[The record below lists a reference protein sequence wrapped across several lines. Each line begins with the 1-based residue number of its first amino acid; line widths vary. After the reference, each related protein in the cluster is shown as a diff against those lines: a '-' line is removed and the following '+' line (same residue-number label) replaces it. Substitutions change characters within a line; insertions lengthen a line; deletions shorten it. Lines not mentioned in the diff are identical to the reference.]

1 MRQSFFFAALLALAL
16 ACPAVASA
24 QPGSVEA
31 AAQEAVA
38 RSGSLEGRPVLDAEG
53 DLIGH
58 VERVIAGPDGKPAQI
73 LVRPK
78 GLRAGGPRSLAVR
91 SVSLT
96 EKGVRIPL
104 SRAEFEA
111 MPAIEPLVR

>member
-1 MRQSFFFAALLALAL
+1 MRQSFLFAALLALAG
-16 ACPAVASA
+16 PAVASA
-24 QPGSVEA
+24 QAASVET

-38 RSGSLEGRPVLDAEG
+38 RSASLEGRPVTDAKG
-53 DLIGH
+53 DVIGH
-58 VERVIAGPDGKPAQI
+58 VERVVAGPDGKPAQI

-78 GLRAGGPRSLAVR
+78 GLRAGGPRSLAAR

-104 SRAEFEA
+104 TRAEFEA
-111 MPAIEPLVR
+111 MPAVEPQAR